1 MKKEDLDAI
10 LNGVAER
17 MKPLEERLAALESV
31 KNAEGAPA
39 AAPIVPT
46 APAAAPV
53 PAAVLTAVVH
63 DESQISIKNMDPD
76 TPYMLGD
83 FRPASVKN

>member
-17 MKPLEERLAALESV
+17 MKPIEERLTALESV
-31 KNAEGAPA
+31 KNGEGAPA
-39 AAPIVPT
+39 APVAPS
-46 APAAAPV
+46 AAPV

-76 TPYMLGD
+76 IPYMLGD

>member
-10 LNGVAER
+10 LNGVSEK
-17 MKPLEERLAALESV
+17 MKPFEERLAALESV

-39 AAPIVPT
+39 AAP
-46 APAAAPV
+46 APAPV
-53 PAAVLTAVVH
+53 PAVVLTAVVH